1 MHSVPYILRAARAL
15 TALTTLV
22 FGLALPAPSTAQQ
35 TASVDSLAQAFKA
48 TTNLPGLIV
57 GVATPTE
64 MRVLPYGVSAL
75 NDSSKVHD
83 GTVFEIGSLT
93 KVFTGLL
100 LAEMAERRV
109 VRLNDPVSAYL
120 PDSVRIAPADTAR
133 ITLQHLSTHT
143 SGLAR
148 LPGNLAPANPADPY
162 ADYTA
167 ADLYAFLQD
176 AQPSRAPGAA
186 YAYSNVG
193 TGLLGHLL
201 ARHADTS
208 YEAMLQQRI
217 LDPLGLH
224 DTGFDVP
231 PDSAASHHAT
241 GYASGRAVPYWTF
254 DVLAGAGA
262 LRSTAPDMLRFLQMN
277 LRPEG
282 QPLASALRAAQTV
295 HHRGGGG
302 PTLALGWHVAPLPT
316 GAPLYWHNG
325 GTGGF
330 RSFAGFVQD
339 GSVAVVVLA
348 NGTLPLQQFNRFAFQ
363 VMHAA
368 LNENT

>member
-1 MHSVPYILRAARAL
+1 MLPVSYILRAARTL
-15 TALTTLV
+15 TALTTLIL
-22 FGLALPAPSTAQQ
+22 GLALPAPSMAQQ
-35 TASVDSLAQAFKA
+35 TASVDSVAQAFH
-48 TTNLPGLIV
+48 TTTDLPGLIV

-75 NDSSKVHD
+75 GDSAKVHD
-83 GTVFEIGSLT
+83 ATVFEIGSLT

-100 LAEMAERRV
+100 LAEMAERGS
-109 VRLNDPVSAYL
+109 VRLDDPVSAYL
-120 PDSVRIAPADTAR
+120 PDSVRIATADTAH
-133 ITLQHLSTHT
+133 ITLQHLST
-143 SGLAR
+143 
-148 LPGNLAPANPADPY
+148 
-162 ADYTA
+162 
-167 ADLYAFLQD
+167 ADLYTFLQD

-186 YAYSNVG
+186 YAYSNAG
-193 TGLLGHLL
+193 TGLLGHIL

-208 YEAMLQQRI
+208 YEAILQQRI

-231 PDSAASHHAT
+231 PDSAASHYAT

-262 LRSTAPDMLRFLQMN
+262 LRSTASDMLRFLQMN
-277 LRPEG
+277 LRPAG
-282 QPLASALRAAQTV
+282 QPLARALQTAQTV
-295 HHRGGGG
+295 RHRGG
-302 PTLALGWHVAPLPT
+302 PTLALGWHVTPSPT

-330 RSFAGFVQD
+330 RSFAGFIQD

-348 NGTLPLQQFNRFAFQ
+348 NSALPLQQFNQFAFQ
-363 VMHAA
+363 VMRAA

>member
-1 MHSVPYILRAARAL
+1 MRPVFHALRATRAL
-15 TALTTLV
+15 AAFTVLA
-22 FGLALPAPSTAQQ
+22 FGLVLPTQSRAQQ
-35 TASVDSLAQAFKA
+35 TASVDSLARAFHAA
-48 TTNLPGLIV
+48 TDLPGLVV

-75 NDSSKVHD
+75 NDSTRVHE

-100 LAEMAERRV
+100 LTEMAERGA
-109 VRLNDPVSAYL
+109 VRLDAPVSAYL
-120 PDSVRIAPADTAR
+120 PDSVRLATADTAR

-148 LPGNLAPANPADPY
+148 LPGNIAPAHPADPY

-176 AQPSRAPGAA
+176 AQLARAPGVA

-193 TGLLGHLL
+193 TGLLGHVL
-201 ARHADTS
+201 ARRANAS
-208 YEAMLQQRI
+208 YEAVLRQRV
-217 LDPLGLH
+217 LEPLGLH
-224 DTGFDVP
+224 NTGFDMP
-231 PDSAASHHAT
+231 PDAAATHHAT
-241 GYASGRAVPYWTF
+241 GYASGQAVPYWRF

-282 QPLASALRAAQTV
+282 QPLARALRAAQTV
-295 HHRGGGG
+295 RHRGGGG

-348 NGTLPLQQFNRFAFQ
+348 NSALPLQRFNRFAFQ
-363 VMHAA
+363 VMRAA
-368 LNENT
+368 LDANG

>member
-1 MHSVPYILRAARAL
+1 MRPASHVLRATRAFAAFTVL
-15 TALTTLV
+15 IL
-22 FGLALPAPSTAQQ
+22 GLALPAPSMAQQ
-35 TASVDSLAQAFKA
+35 TASVDSVAQAFKA
-48 TTNLPGLIV
+48 TTDLPGLVV

-75 NDSSKVHD
+75 GDSAKVHD

-100 LAEMAERRV
+100 LAEMAERGS
-109 VRLNDPVSAYL
+109 VRLDDPVSAYL
-120 PDSVRIAPADTAR
+120 PDSVRIATADTAH

-148 LPGNLAPANPADPY
+148 LPGNFAPANPANPY
-162 ADYTA
+162 ANYTA
-167 ADLYAFLQD
+167 ADLYTFLQD

-186 YAYSNVG
+186 YAYSNAG
-193 TGLLGHLL
+193 TGLLGHIL

-208 YEAMLQQRI
+208 YEAILQQRI

-231 PDSAASHHAT
+231 PDSAASHYAT

-295 HHRGGGG
+295 RHRGG
-302 PTLALGWHVAPLPT
+302 PTLALGWHVTPLPT

-330 RSFAGFVQD
+330 RSFAGFVQG

-348 NGTLPLQQFNRFAFQ
+348 NSALPLQSFNQVAFQ
-363 VMHAA
+363 IMRAA
-368 LNENT
+368 LDANS